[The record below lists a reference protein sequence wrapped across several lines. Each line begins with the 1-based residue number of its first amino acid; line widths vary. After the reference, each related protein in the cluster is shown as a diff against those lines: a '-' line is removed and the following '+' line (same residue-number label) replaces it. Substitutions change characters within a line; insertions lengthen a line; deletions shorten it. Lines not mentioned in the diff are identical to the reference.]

1 MELVNALCPLN
12 KGKSFFCL
20 EASATLS
27 PSSSS
32 LKALYSLCLYGKVVA
47 PMVVDAKAL
56 TEVVTSRWLKK
67 VTVFSLAEES
77 SMFNCFKLGFES
89 KEDSEW
95 ALEQG
100 PWSFKG
106 YTFALRKWMPS
117 VEGPSLVEYLR
128 LWVEIHNLPQEYFSV
143 ANGTLLGATI
153 GKVCLVEFEED
164 NPASWNLFLRVQV
177 DFNIENP
184 LVSGCFFDLASG
196 VKRWIQFKY
205 EKIGIF
211 CYFCGRLGH
220 QRKGCSLSTLV
231 TMANLDDIPFPMY
244 GPWLS
249 TASRYHDVF
258 SSAVLKPSV
267 GVDSV
272 SPVVAL
278 ESAGPSSLPRP
289 DGDRLE
295 KVGSRREVTVTS
307 RGLPGNGPVMQRK
320 KWTPKKVTT
329 EREFVRGIS
338 GFGKKMNRNLNFGKR
353 PPETFPRI
361 EPLTMG
367 DNVSNPLGI
376 SIPNKEDVSL
386 KSVPPF
392 AIKENLSFLVGREV
406 EAIQVMLLDGP
417 SGPPGPKHICVQKEK
432 KGSDM
437 GCGPDGKVNGGP
449 GCLNSKEVGPGG
461 SLIDSNNP
469 KAFFEGVFEEGG
481 CAIPRPIT
489 EVGVDGGPPHLSV
502 GHESGGINVVAH
514 QDSCI
519 GSLAVPSC
527 DEGQALSKLFKAQEE
542 LLYDLKHFGKLDL
555 YEIKSLGGDIGVL
568 TTSETNERTTP
579 FKKRKF
585 EGSASLCTRPHKT
598 IRTHPDV
605 VRDFPWDT
613 KEKDRE
619 SKEL

>member
-1 MELVNALCPLN
+1 MELVNALCPPN
-12 KGKSFFCL
+12 KGKSFSCL
-20 EASATLS
+20 EASVILS

-32 LKALYSLCLYGKVVA
+32 LKALSSLCLYSKVVA

-67 VTVFSLAEES
+67 VTVFSLVEES
-77 SMFNCFKLGFES
+77 SMFSCFKLGFES
-89 KEDSEW
+89 EEDSEW

-117 VEGPSLVEYLR
+117 VEGP
-128 LWVEIHNLPQEYFSV
+128 I
-143 ANGTLLGATI
+143 
-153 GKVCLVEFEED
+153 CLVELEED

-184 LVSGCFFDLASG
+184 LVSGCFFDLGSG

-220 QRKGCSLSTLV
+220 QRKGCSLSTPV
-231 TMANLDDIPFPMY
+231 T
-244 GPWLS
+244 W
-249 TASRYHDVF
+249 
-258 SSAVLKPSV
+258 

-272 SPVVAL
+272 SPAVAL
-278 ESAGPSSLPRP
+278 ECAGPSSLPRP
-289 DGDRLE
+289 DGARLE

-307 RGLPGNGPVMQRK
+307 RGLPGKGPVMQRK
-320 KWTPKKVTT
+320 KWTPKKVTA
-329 EREFVRGIS
+329 EREIVRGIS

-353 PPETFPRI
+353 PPETFPRV

-392 AIKENLSFLVGREV
+392 AVKENLSFVQGHGPFKRMGKKVSRQIEKGAVGGPPLVGREV
-406 EAIQVMLLDGP
+406 EALQVMFHDGL
-417 SGPPGPKHICVQKEK
+417 SGPPGPKPICVQKEK
-432 KGSDM
+432 RGSDL

-461 SLIDSNNP
+461 SLIDSNN
-469 KAFFEGVFEEGG
+469 K
-481 CAIPRPIT
+481 
-489 EVGVDGGPPHLSV
+489 LLLK
-502 GHESGGINVVAH
+502 
-514 QDSCI
+514 
-519 GSLAVPSC
+519 GSLRKGA
-527 DEGQALSKLFKAQEE
+527 ALF
-542 LLYDLKHFGKLDL
+542 LDL
-555 YEIKSLGGDIGVL
+555 LRQLGLMVGRL
-568 TTSETNERTTP
+568 T
-579 FKKRKF
+579 
-585 EGSASLCTRPHKT
+585 
-598 IRTHPDV
+598 
-605 VRDFPWDT
+605 
-613 KEKDRE
+613 
-619 SKEL
+619 